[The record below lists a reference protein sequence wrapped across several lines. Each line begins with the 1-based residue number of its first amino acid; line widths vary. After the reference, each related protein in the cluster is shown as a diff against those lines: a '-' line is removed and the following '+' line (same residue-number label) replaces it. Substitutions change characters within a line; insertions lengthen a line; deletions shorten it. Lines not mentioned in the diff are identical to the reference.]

1 MNSSSKTP
9 KILLVA
15 NVGKEHVLKF
25 HVPTLKMLY
34 ESGWHV
40 EVACSGEEEIP
51 FCHKQHKMLYKRSPF
66 NLSLFKGIKQLKG
79 IVDKGDYD
87 IVYCHTPVGALAA
100 RLASMKAR
108 KKGVKVIY
116 MAHGHYFF
124 KGGPLAYWLTF
135 YPIEKILSKV
145 TDSMILIN
153 KEDYELTKNK
163 FHHKGDTYLLNGIG
177 VNLENFRVENRE
189 AVRKQYREELN
200 IPQDATVLIYL
211 AELLPNKNQKM
222 LMRSLKKILEDDKN
236 VYLVLAGMDHSD
248 GEFVRYAEEIG
259 IKDNFRYLGWRSD
272 VANLYAMADICTP
285 TSIREGLGLN
295 LVEAMTAGL
304 PVVATDNRG
313 HRTIIEDG
321 INGFLVP
328 LNNEE
333 LYTDKIQ
340 ELINDKALC
349 DKFIENSKITIEK
362 FASDAVI
369 ERINDILNEHL
380 EK

>member
-1 MNSSSKTP
+1 MDSKSKTP

-15 NVGKEHVLKF
+15 NVAKEHVLKF

-40 EVACSGEEEIP
+40 EVACSGDEDVP
-51 FCHKQHKMLYKRSPF
+51 YCHKQHRMLYKRSPF
-66 NLSLFKGIKQLKG
+66 NLALFKGIKQLKK
-79 IVDKGDYD
+79 IVDEGEYD

-108 KKGVKVIY
+108 KKGTQVIY

-124 KGGPLAYWLTF
+124 KGGPLIYWLTF
-135 YPIEKILSKV
+135 YPIEKILSSV

-163 FHHKGDTYLLNGIG
+163 FRHKKNTYLLNGIG
-177 VNLENFRVENRE
+177 VNLERFKVENRE
-189 AVRKQYREELN
+189 EIKKQYRKEFN
-200 IPQDATVLIYL
+200 IPEDATVLIYL

-222 LMRSLKKILEDDKN
+222 LMRSLKSILKGNEN
-236 VYLVLAGMDHSD
+236 VYLVLAGVDHSD
-248 GEFVRYAEEIG
+248 GKFMKYAEEIG
-259 IKDNFRYLGWRSD
+259 VQNNVRYLGWRSD
-272 VANLYAMADICTP
+272 VENLYAMADICTP

-295 LVEAMTAGL
+295 LIEAMASNL

-321 INGFLVP
+321 VNGFLVP
-328 LNNEE
+328 LDNEE
-333 LYTDKIQ
+333 MYTEKIK
-340 ELINDKALC
+340 ELINDKVLC
-349 DKFIENSKITIEK
+349 EKFIENSKSTTEK
-362 FASDAVI
+362 FTSDAVV
-369 ERINDILNEHL
+369 EKLKEILNEHL
-380 EK
+380 